1 METSPHPNMHAAL
14 RAGPASFLELMS
26 AAGSRDGR
34 DVMRELEALYSKG
47 LLARDDDGR
56 YRMVQK
62 TAK

>member
-1 METSPHPNMHAAL
+1 MHAAL

-34 DVMRELEALYSKG
+34 DVMRELEALYGKG